1 MRPSF
6 HPRPVNGPFE
16 DPVLFIPFFFDKRAI
31 LFDLGDLRNLSA
43 RELLKIGQV
52 FISHTH
58 MDHFVGFDTLLRI
71 FLGREKDLHLFGPPP
86 LLHNVEGKLA
96 GYTWNLVHTYQNRF
110 SIRVTEVHPD
120 RSLTKEYRCSE
131 AFSPDHKAKP
141 HSFDGTLIEEDSFSV
156 KAVHLDHKIPCL
168 AFKLEERFHVN
179 IMKDR
184 LFTLGIPVG
193 PWLKS
198 FKEALYRG
206 DNAESDFLVVWNENR
221 KEMRRTFRLGDLGKK
236 IARISPGQKIVYVVD
251 VVYNDENAE
260 RIIHFAG
267 DADQL
272 FMEAAFLDEDKDL
285 AAKKYHLTARQ
296 AGMLARRANVKAL
309 TICHFSPKYKQA
321 PHRLTTEALAAFLG
335 TDAHL

>member
-16 DPVLFIPFFFDKRAI
+16 DPVLFIPFFFEKRAI
-31 LFDLGDLRNLSA
+31 LFDLGDLRNLPA

-52 FISHTH
+52 FVSHTH

-71 FLGREKDLHLFGPPP
+71 FLGRQKDLHLFGPPP

-110 SIRVTEVHPD
+110 SIKVTEVHLD
-120 RSLTKEYRCSE
+120 RSWTKDYHCSE
-131 AFSPDHKAKP
+131 AFSPGREATAD
-141 HSFDGTLIEEDSFSV
+141 SFDGTLVEEDAFSV

-193 PWLKS
+193 PWLKD

-206 DNAESDFLVVWNENR
+206 DPPESVFSVVWNQNH
-221 KEMRRTFRLGDLGKK
+221 KEVRRTFRLNDLAQK

-251 VVYNDENAE
+251 VVCNDQNAE
-260 RIIHFAG
+260 RIIDFAR

-272 FMEAAFLDEDKDL
+272 FMEAAFLDEDRDL
-285 AAKKYHLTARQ
+285 AERKYHLTARQ
-296 AGMLARRANVKAL
+296 AGTLARQAHAKSL
-309 TICHFSPKYKQA
+309 TICHFSPKYKHA
-321 PHRLTTEALAAFLG
+321 PHRLFEEAQKAFS
-335 TDAHL
+335 AISQS